1 MDKHVDIESLINLS
15 YKITNLVEELN
26 NCIRWWYHRFFP
38 SHIQAGEFKV
48 CCNEDEI
55 KIIRECLNI
64 FKENNSDIDE
74 DNALRAI
81 IGYYYSTQVLE
92 YNVLVYESEGKYLKI
107 VKTDASKSEFEDNK
121 GNKYSWVVDIR
132 PNSPLF
138 SKVDMTITPILNKR
152 QWKQTHYFI
161 NTRTE
166 LPWYIYNRV
175 NDHDYDLEKLTTVKG
190 HFGCLNEFYTQN
202 AKKIVDEIT
211 TSDAEWVSSIRKKI
225 LNMNPEPFNGGK
237 KRSNKSRK
245 NIKRKMKKTS
255 RRKMK
260 KTTNKNHNKL

>member
-1 MDKHVDIESLINLS
+1 MDEHVDIESLINLS

-26 NCIRWWYHRFFP
+26 NCIRSWYHRFFP
-38 SHIQAGEFKV
+38 SNIRAGEFKA

-64 FKENNSDIDE
+64 FKKNNSNIDE

-92 YNVLVYESEGKYLKI
+92 YNALVYESEGKYLKI
-107 VKTDASKSEFEDNK
+107 VKTDASKSKFEDNK
-121 GNKYSWVVDIR
+121 GKEYSWVVDIR
-132 PNSPLF
+132 PESPLF
-138 SKVDMTITPILNKR
+138 SKVDMAITRNSDNKR
-152 QWKQTHYFI
+152 NPTHYFI
-161 NTRTE
+161 NTRSE

-175 NDHDYDLEKLTTVKG
+175 SEHNYDLEKSTTVKG

-202 AKKIVDEIT
+202 AKKIADEIT

-225 LNMNPEPFNGGK
+225 LNMNPEPFKGGK
-237 KRSNKSRK
+237 KKNKSLK
-245 NIKRKMKKTS
+245 NRIKKRKMKKTM
-255 RRKMK
+255 RRKIK
-260 KTTNKNHNKL
+260 KTKHRKP